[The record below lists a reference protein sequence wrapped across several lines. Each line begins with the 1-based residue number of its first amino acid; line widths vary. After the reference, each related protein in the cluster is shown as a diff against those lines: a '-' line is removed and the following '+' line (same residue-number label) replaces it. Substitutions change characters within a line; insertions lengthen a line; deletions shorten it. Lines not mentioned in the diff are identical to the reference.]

1 MDIFH
6 NIQTYCL
13 ISRKQNIKTCLF
25 HQRGPGTLVAIN
37 KVLVGCFI
45 LHSSFEG
52 HSSYLNINMSQSI
65 CELLEGV
72 GLLLVLGFLNIVFL
86 PLNRSHFM
94 EVLCNLLKNFP
105 HFSFELATLMLLNI
119 HIIFNSPQ
127 PASQCFKAM
136 LWEASLTLIGG
147 VHVIGL
153 FVEGS
158 ISLEAL
164 AALNFFPRTNE
175 FRDKLAHVQR

>member
-1 MDIFH
+1 
-6 NIQTYCL
+6 
-13 ISRKQNIKTCLF
+13 
-25 HQRGPGTLVAIN
+25 
-37 KVLVGCFI
+37 
-45 LHSSFEG
+45 
-52 HSSYLNINMSQSI
+52 MSQSI

-94 EVLCNLLKNFP
+94 EVLCNLLKSFP
-105 HFSFELATLMLLNI
+105 HFSFELAKLMLLNI

-175 FRDKLAHVQR
+175 FRDKLAHV